1 MVQNQSPSL
10 NPSINLGNVSFVR
23 VSMQIGQKLVLLYP
37 LTCNLTW
44 VADTLP
50 PIGRLSARV
59 KGGFCDVIVVTEVTD
74 VWVVVMG
81 NEILLLPDWGCI
93 EDDRLTG
100 VVESYTTDRQQE
112 GADGCQE
119 NMYTCDQAGSSVQW
133 NKKRS
138 TRKQA
143 LITTRYINFISTV

>member
-1 MVQNQSPSL
+1 
-10 NPSINLGNVSFVR
+10 
-23 VSMQIGQKLVLLYP
+23 MQKGQKLVLLYP

-74 VWVVVMG
+74 VWVVVVMG

-112 GADGCQE
+112 GTDGCQE
-119 NMYTCDQAGSSVQW
+119 NMYNMWPGRKQCPMKQKKV
-133 NKKRS
+133 NKKAS
-138 TRKQA
+138 INYYTIHQVYKHC
-143 LITTRYINFISTV
+143 LSCVIFYIFNSV